1 MKNVIIVTC
10 ALVLL
15 ASLSPQAPADIM
27 PLPKVDYSADTVMT
41 VDGAPGGGPMTIQGK
56 IHYSKGDERREI
68 EMMGQRS
75 VVIRKQQKD
84 VTWILMPEQQM
95 YMESSHAQDKG
106 QKDPAKAWRDTDL
119 EMTREG
125 SETINGVN
133 AEKYRIV
140 ATEPDGTTTEGF
152 VWLTRE
158 HIPVKMEGSNSHRGR
173 TTNFSMEYSNLR
185 IGKQDPQ
192 LFAIP
197 SGYKKFQMPTMGG
210 PMMAPETSF
219 GTMQPDAPPQDPNPL
234 DMSPEKMEQFQKQ
247 MEEQMEQL
255 RKQMQ
260 QAQ

>member
-1 MKNVIIVTC
+1 MRNVIIITC
-10 ALVLL
+10 ALVLV
-15 ASLSPQAPADIM
+15 ASLSPQASADTM

-41 VDGAPGGGPMTIQGK
+41 VDGAPDGGPMSIQGK
-56 IHYSKGDERREI
+56 IYYSKGDERREI
-68 EMMGQRS
+68 EMMGQKS

-84 VTWILMPEQQM
+84 VTWILMPEQKM
-95 YMESSHAQDKG
+95 YMESSSAPDKG
-106 QKDPAKAWRDTDL
+106 KKDPAKAWRDTDL

-125 SETINGVN
+125 SETINGVK

-140 ATEPDGTTTEGF
+140 ATDPDGTTTEGF

-158 HIPVKMEGSNSHRGR
+158 NIPVKMEGSNSHRGR

-185 IGKQDPQ
+185 IEKQDSQ

-197 SGYKKFQMPTMGG
+197 SGYKKFQVPTMGG
-210 PMMAPETSF
+210 PMMQPGSSF
-219 GTMQPDAPPQDPNPL
+219 GTMQPDPNPL
-234 DMSPEKMEQFQKQ
+234 DMSPEKMEQFQEQ
-247 MEEQMEQL
+247 MKEQMEQL